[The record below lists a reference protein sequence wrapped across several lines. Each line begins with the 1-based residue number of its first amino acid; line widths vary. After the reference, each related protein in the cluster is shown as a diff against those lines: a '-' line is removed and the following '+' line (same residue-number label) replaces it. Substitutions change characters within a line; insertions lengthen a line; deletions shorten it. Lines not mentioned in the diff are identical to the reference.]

1 MVKIYILCVYAT
13 MDICCCIYQQ
23 HTASRG
29 TQTFIKQDSAL
40 APLLYLELIT
50 HRFQLK
56 LKKKLVVLMWTAV
69 AKVRKT
75 EKSAGNNVC
84 KGTST
89 VIKVGVGGG
98 DERGSRRRLNWAV
111 SKPKKKKILRWLFRG
126 TATITSWTMYS
137 AVVAEKNR
145 AQEERN
151 KLLKMERE
159 ERVRSLVCCN
169 NVTWKKLLFSPCL

>member
-1 MVKIYILCVYAT
+1 
-13 MDICCCIYQQ
+13 
-23 HTASRG
+23 
-29 TQTFIKQDSAL
+29 
-40 APLLYLELIT
+40 
-50 HRFQLK
+50 
-56 LKKKLVVLMWTAV
+56 MWTAV

-126 TATITSWTMYS
+126 TTTITSWTMYS
-137 AVVAEKNR
+137 AVVAEKKSSTGREKQTFENG
-145 AQEERN
+145 ERREGSFPC
-151 KLLKMERE
+151 LLQHCYLK
-159 ERVRSLVCCN
+159 
-169 NVTWKKLLFSPCL
+169 KKLLFSPCL